1 MSTSSIL
8 GLAGSIAGG
17 IIGGTVGGPLGASI
31 GASLGGAAGSY
42 VGAILD
48 PTIIQGPSLNDKKLQ
63 TSQYGTMLPY
73 VWGRFRLAGT
83 VDWIGNNGELVEHS
97 QSSGGKGGGTE
108 VETKSYTGSWEVKY
122 CKSTRAGDQALVA
135 IDKHWC
141 DGRVVTESD
150 INPTVYIGHAQQ
162 LADSSMEADLGI
174 GEVPADRFVGK
185 EVYNEV
191 QMEQF
196 FNRLPQMEALLRT
209 KGQTN
214 GAIVQLAKGNSDT
227 AFAQYPAL
235 SGAWP
240 IDWEGTGTLPLP
252 TGVVAN
258 PMLYISDS
266 AGAHRLV
273 NGATAYV
280 WVIDHAVSLGVYW
293 DYADVAT
300 FAPIG
305 GGFGYTIPGLAG
317 RQLSVDGDPIWV
329 DVCAAAGVETGRFV
343 RSWAVSTDGHIIIV
357 VTNDHLTSP
366 TEWKWHRI
374 VDGIMT
380 AEGPVEDDGVFVT
393 SSPRNIGN
401 GYSGDNIG
409 NVVKGVVESNGE
421 YIWTFK
427 TNGGYAYNVPA
438 PEENEESVALYYIDS
453 ADNTLKQYVG
463 PTQFESLGGPD
474 LGSAFSGL
482 IYSPAEGYAAT
493 LAGGYTQY
501 SLYTRLAGPAQ
512 LTLAEI
518 LADVFELKPSSVGD
532 LALSSSRYDVTAAE
546 SVIVHGCAFNSQ
558 MQKRNFIA
566 MLEAAYNFDIVESD
580 DGTDALLK
588 VVFRGGDPVA
598 EIDDDDLGV
607 HEDGSGAAPLLEIIA
622 RVQDW
627 ELPARVNVG
636 HYDFDQE
643 YLLGSQF
650 AQRAWPYVDNV
661 TRVDLPIVMSAGEA
675 RNIAKREL
683 YRAHLERDT
692 YGFTT
697 SRKWA
702 HLEPT
707 DVVTVQGRDLRLV
720 KKTETPDGII
730 RWEAV
735 LSAPYIDDQVDDA
748 PAGEGTTPPAPPGP
762 KVATQVAFFDVAKV
776 FDDHLDVGFYVAA
789 AGELGGSWS
798 GYSLQKSV
806 DGGTTWAEVASTNV
820 ATIMGTVAQPI
831 GGFTGGNV
839 FDYSTVIRVTN
850 VTGALESVSELAAL
864 NGDNAFVI
872 GNEIGNFT
880 TATQVDATTW
890 DVTGLLRG
898 RRGTEWAMTTH
909 GTDETFALVSTM
921 LNVATP
927 EAEVGQARQYKA
939 VSFGMTLAGTT
950 AVTFTNTAQSARCY
964 APVHVAGGPTA
975 SDAVVME
982 CVPRTRSGGAW
993 RDFVDIAQADAPLDL
1008 VLEMWDASYTSC
1020 ARVVSGLSSPTYSY
1034 SSADQVTDFGVEQS
1048 TYYVTWAQVGRFGLG
1063 LRARG
1068 TVPGPGST
1076 IDAPA
1081 DPGDP
1086 YDPPVDPPVGGGGT
1100 DIVLTYPADTEH
1112 STGMRIGDTIV
1123 IKFTTGATPGDGYI
1137 SVGTYSGTQYA
1148 LHIVLATDIAG
1159 TSPVAEAYGATVA
1172 TIQLGDLYSY
1182 SVELDPSTDY
1192 YLRVKHETSPGNPSG
1207 TPGQPT
1213 NIAVTLFTE

>member
-1 MSTSSIL
+1 MSTATALQLVGTIV
-8 GLAGSIAGG
+8 GG
-17 IIGGTVGGPLGASI
+17 AVGGPVGAAIGGTVGALVGNAIAPTAVASP
-31 GASLGGAAGSY
+31 G
-42 VGAILD
+42 
-48 PTIIQGPSLNDKKLQ
+48 LNDLKLQ
-63 TSQYGTMLPY
+63 RSQYGNPIPY
-73 VWGRFRLAGT
+73 VWGRFRVGGN
-83 VDWIGNNGELVEHS
+83 VDWIGNGGELVQHGGGG
-97 QSSGGKGGGTE
+97 GGKGGGGGDSGPT
-108 VETKSYTGSWEVKY
+108 YTGAWSMIF
-122 CKSTRAGDQALVA
+122 CKSTRKGQDALVA
-135 IDKHWC
+135 IDKWWT
-141 DGRVVTESD
+141 DGRVVNYDD

-162 LADSSMEADLGI
+162 LPDSSMEADLGA
-174 GEVPADRFVGK
+174 GRVSADRFKGK
-185 EVYNEV
+185 AVFNDV
-191 QMEQF
+191 QMGQF
-196 FNRLPQMEALLRT
+196 FNRLPNMEGLVRT

-214 GAIVQLAKGNSDT
+214 GAIVQLAKGNADI

-240 IDWEGTGTLPLP
+240 IDWENTGTLPEP

-258 PMLYISDS
+258 PYLYISDGW
-266 AGAHRLV
+266 AAHRLA
-273 NGATAYV
+273 NGASGYALVVGVPT
-280 WVIDHAVSLGVYW
+280 WVALYW
-293 DYADVAT
+293 DYCNAPQ

-305 GGFGYTIPGLAG
+305 AGPPYTIPGLAG
-317 RQLSVDGDPIWV
+317 RIEGDTTYWV
-329 DVCAAAGVETGRFV
+329 DVCAVAGVETGRFV
-343 RSWAVSTDGHIIIV
+343 YSWAVSTDGHIIIV
-357 VTNDHLTSP
+357 VTNDDNITP
-366 TEWKWHRI
+366 TDWKWHRI

-401 GYSGDNIG
+401 GHSGDNIG
-409 NVVKGVVESNGE
+409 NVVKGVVESNGQ

-438 PEENEESVALYYIDS
+438 PGENEESVALYYIDT

-474 LGSAFSGL
+474 LGSAHSGL

-501 SLYTRLAGPAQ
+501 SLYTRLAGTAQ

-518 LADVFELKPSSVGD
+518 LADVFELRDGLSPSQF
-532 LALSSSRYDVTAAE
+532 DVTAAA
-546 SVIVHGCAFNSQ
+546 STLVHGAALASV
-558 MQKRNFIA
+558 MQKRNFIDA
-566 MLEAAYNFDIVESD
+566 LRQAYFFDVVESD
-580 DGTDALLK
+580 DGDSTFLK
-588 VVFRGGDPVA
+588 VVMRDRVEPEDGWP
-598 EIDDDDLGV
+598 EIPDDDLGV
-607 HEDGSGAAPLLEIIA
+607 REDGEDSQPLLA
-622 RVQDW
+622 LLSRVQEA
-627 ELPARVNVG
+627 ELPARVNVQY
-636 HYDFDQE
+636 YDPDQD
-643 YLLGSQF
+643 YQIGSQS
-650 AQRAWPYVDNV
+650 AQWNSPYVDNV
-661 TRVDLPIVMSAGEA
+661 TRIDLPIAMYSGEA
-675 RNIAKREL
+675 RTIAKRHL
-683 YRAHLERDT
+683 ATARLERNR
-692 YGFTT
+692 YGFST

-707 DVVTVQGRDLRLV
+707 DIVTVRGMLLRVLQ
-720 KKTETPDGII
+720 KTETPKGVI

-735 LSAPYIDDQVDDA
+735 QHAPYIATQIEDGA
-748 PAGEGTTPPAPPGP
+748 PADGTTPIPPSGP
-762 KVATQVAFFDVAKV
+762 KVATQVKFFDVAKV
-776 FDDHLDVGFYVAA
+776 FDDHLDVGFYIAA

-939 VSFGMTLAGTT
+939 VSFGMTLAGTM

-975 SDAVVME
+975 SDAVLME

-1008 VLEMWDASYTSC
+1008 VLEIWDATYTSC
-1020 ARVVSGLSSPTYSY
+1020 ARVVSGLSSPSYSY
-1034 SSADQVTDFGVEQS
+1034 SSADQVTDFGAEQS

-1068 TVPGPGST
+1068 TVSGPGST

-1086 YDPPVDPPVGGGGT
+1086 YEPPVDPPVGGGGT
-1100 DIVLTYPADTEH
+1100 DIVLTYPADTDH
-1112 STGMRIGDTIV
+1112 STGTRIGDTIV
-1123 IKFTTGATPGDGYI
+1123 IKFTTSATPGDGYI

-1159 TSPVAEAYGATVA
+1159 TSPVAEAYGAAVA